1 MILTTFIDTLTSE
14 FKFLF
19 FILIVIALLIINW
32 IIQFFLSF
40 QLRKISRVPLDIIN
54 LFKIF
59 SKLITALSILFS
71 IMAIYGLSVEGII
84 GVSAFLGAIVSFGST
99 QMLSNLFVG
108 VYIIFIRPFR
118 VDDFIAIGNEVR
130 GQVVEISLNY
140 TKIRTI
146 NNIFHYIPNKNFM
159 NSNITLYKQKVE
171 RRIGNTEAQALHAKK
186 SKMRSIRSFAMQ
198 LIEEEVVRYTFIWG
212 APLGDLKSTK
222 EKIQEVCDIYT
233 GVFGYKPE
241 FFLYSLDYR
250 MQFKII
256 ITTHSTELLLKNI
269 MIFRN
274 EIVARFH

>member
-222 EKIQEVCDIYT
+222 EKIQEVCVIYT

>member
-1 MILTTFIDTLTSE
+1 MILASFIDTLTPE

-40 QLRKISRVPLDIIN
+40 QLRKISRVPLDIVN
-54 LFKIF
+54 LIKIF

-108 VYIIFIRPFR
+108 VYIIFIRPFG
-118 VDDFIAIGNEVR
+118 VDDFIAVGNEVR

-171 RRIGNTEAQALHAKK
+171 RRIGNTEAQAIQAKK
-186 SKMRSIRSFAMQ
+186 SKIRSIRSFAMQ

-212 APLGDLKSTK
+212 APLGDLKTTK

>member
-1 MILTTFIDTLTSE
+1 MILTTFIDTLIQE

-19 FILIVIALLIINW
+19 FILIVIALLMINW

-171 RRIGNTEAQALHAKK
+171 RRIGKTEAQAIHAKK

-198 LIEEEVVRYTFIWG
+198 LIEEEVVR
-212 APLGDLKSTK
+212 
-222 EKIQEVCDIYT
+222 QERLRR
-233 GVFGYKPE
+233 G
-241 FFLYSLDYR
+241 
-250 MQFKII
+250 
-256 ITTHSTELLLKNI
+256 
-269 MIFRN
+269 
-274 EIVARFH
+274 

>member
-1 MILTTFIDTLTSE
+1 MILTTFIDTLTPE

-19 FILIVIALLIINW
+19 FILIVIALLMINW

-171 RRIGNTEAQALHAKK
+171 RRIGKTEAQAIHAKK

-212 APLGDLKSTK
+212 APLGDLKSVK
-222 EKIQEVCDIYT
+222 KKIQEVCDIYT

-250 MQFKII
+250 MQFKMI
-256 ITTHSTELLLKNI
+256 ITTHSTELLIENI
-269 MIFRN
+269 MNFRN